1 MRAIDTNLVVRFLV
15 GDDAVQAGK
24 ARATIGGGDVFVS
37 TTVLLETEWVLRRG
51 YGMKPTDLLV
61 ALRRFAGLRTVR
73 LEDPEL
79 IAQSLARMEEG
90 MDFADALHLGR
101 ASDCAAFVTFDKALI
116 RIAAG
121 RAGLSVE
128 EPA

>member
-1 MRAIDTNLVVRFLV
+1 MRAIDTNLVVRFLMN
-15 GDDAVQAGK
+15 DDPIQAKK
-24 ARATIGGGDVFVS
+24 ARTTVGGGKVFIS

-51 YGMKPTDLLV
+51 YGMKPADLRL
-61 ALRRFAGLRTVR
+61 ALRRLAGLRAVR

-79 IAQSLARMEEG
+79 VAQALDRLDEG

-101 ASDCAAFVTFDKALI
+101 AANCEAFITFDKALI

-121 RAGLSVE
+121 KTDLPVQ